1 MPSDIAKQIVNQ
13 IYGDE
18 KAKSI
23 DSVADALGSLTYDAI
38 QARKVEF
45 AKSMGFDLDDTAQGV
60 ADDIEGEMTDG
71 TDTEYS
77 DVEVDERQPHEPP
90 QAEHE
95 TEEPEEQTDETDS

>member
-71 TDTEYS
+71 TDTEPEE
-77 DVEVDERQPHEPP
+77 VEVDERQPHEPP